1 MPFLRRLPPV
11 YSAVRLPTVW
21 TALRTQI
28 SARVEVDNELA
39 LDAAASRLG
48 RLYPSR
54 DILLTDSGTSAL
66 TLALLATKPPNVRMP
81 SVALPAF
88 ACPDVGTAA
97 VGAGYQIFLYDV
109 DPDTLSPDLD
119 SLRRCFLD
127 GASHV
132 VVVHLFG
139 RLVDLDIVSE
149 MAGQFGAVVIED
161 AAQHAGGSL
170 NGVRGGALA
179 DWSVLSFGRGKGLN
193 AGGGGALLR
202 AQADGANTGKL
213 AIQGMAASIVTLA
226 RALAAEVLSH
236 PSLYWLPAA
245 LPVLQLGATKYKVPR
260 TARTANRSSELL
272 LIDALDHE
280 SVDLESRR
288 AIERRY
294 WDSLDVEASRRR
306 GILLAKP
313 PSRMLSGALR
323 FPIRLQATIP
333 NELAARGV
341 ARSYPRTLADYHQI
355 FERTVRPSRE
365 TPGARELARSLYTLP
380 THSRVE
386 SSDCDAIIH
395 GILQM
400 VTGQREA
407 LHIGSRT
414 TSP

>member
-1 MPFLRRLPPV
+1 MPFFRRLPPV

-21 TALRTQI
+21 TALRTQL
-28 SARVEVDNELA
+28 SARVEVDDELA
-39 LDAAASRLG
+39 LDTAASRLS

-66 TLALLATKPPNVRMP
+66 MLALQATKPPKARMP

-88 ACPDVGTAA
+88 ACPDLGTAA

-132 VVVHLFG
+132 VVAHLFG
-139 RLVDLDIVSE
+139 RLVDLDIVSA

-179 DWSVLSFGRGKGLN
+179 DWSILSFGRGKGLN

-202 AQADGANTGKL
+202 VRADGENTGEL

-226 RALAAEVLSH
+226 RASAAEVFSH

-245 LPVLQLGATKYKVPR
+245 LPVLQLGATEYKVPR
-260 TARTANRSSELL
+260 AARSANRSSELL

-280 SVDLESRR
+280 SADLDSRR

-294 WDSLDVEASRRR
+294 WDSLDVEACRRR
-306 GILLAKP
+306 GLLLAKP

-323 FPIRLQATIP
+323 FPIRLQATIR

-341 ARSYPRTLADYHQI
+341 ARSYPRTLADYPQI
-355 FERTVRPSRE
+355 FERMVRPSRE

-400 VTGQREA
+400 VTGQ
-407 LHIGSRT
+407 
-414 TSP
+414 